1 MIADIGERSLL
12 SGGASDVQHAPA
24 RRGERN
30 TMKEQVPAD
39 ASRHGR
45 VVPAFGETP
54 IFRPG
59 EQVRVAERFPLGHYR
74 VPLYLRGKAGVV
86 ERLVQPAVDNE
97 EEGFGRNAGMRRHY
111 YRVAFPMT
119 EVWREYA
126 GARQDRLYI
135 EVFETWLEPVRHG

>member
-1 MIADIGERSLL
+1 MIADAVVRSLP
-12 SGGASDVQHAPA
+12 SGGASGVQYAPGK
-24 RRGERN
+24 RGERN

-39 ASRHGR
+39 ASRHGNA
-45 VVPAFGETP
+45 VPAFGETP

-59 EQVRVAERFPLGHYR
+59 EHVRVAERFPLGHYR

-86 ERLVQPAVDNE
+86 ERLVQPAIDNE

-119 EVWREYA
+119 EVWHEYA
-126 GARQDRLYI
+126 GARQDQLYI